1 MVRLFETALKRRRR
15 GSVIRLKINA
25 EMPDSLRK
33 FVCEELE
40 VSPQAVIV
48 VDGILGLADTK
59 RLIIDDLPELKFN
72 PFSPRFP
79 ERIRDFGGDCFAA
92 IRHKD
97 IVVHH
102 PYESFDVVVQRSE
115 EYTSELQSLM
125 RISYAVFCLKK
136 KTNKQSKQE

>member
-59 RLIIDDLPELKFN
+59 RLIIDDLPELKFQ
-72 PFSPRFP
+72 PFRPRFP
-79 ERIRDFGGDCFAA
+79 ERIRDFAGDCSAG
-92 IRHKD
+92 IRHRD

-102 PYESFDVVVQRSE
+102 TYESIIFVLQFLSQEVDDRPVVETKVTFLR
-115 EYTSELQSLM
+115 
-125 RISYAVFCLKK
+125 
-136 KTNKQSKQE
+136 